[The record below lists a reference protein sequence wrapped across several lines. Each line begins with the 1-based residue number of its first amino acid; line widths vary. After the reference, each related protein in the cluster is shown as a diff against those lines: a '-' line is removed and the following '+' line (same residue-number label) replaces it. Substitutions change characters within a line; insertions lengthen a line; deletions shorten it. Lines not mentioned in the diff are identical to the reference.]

1 MVFADLLFI
10 YIFLPLFAIFY
21 YKFNKNI
28 VLCIFSII
36 FYAFGEPIYILL
48 LLFSVFVNFIIGK
61 NIYYRQNN
69 KKLFLIIGIVF
80 NVSIIFIFK
89 YLNLLTSI
97 LFSLNIMSFKTEIL
111 LPIGIS
117 FFTFQSITY
126 IVDVYRGD
134 NKCQDNYM
142 DLLLYISM
150 FPQLIA
156 GPIVRYKTIA
166 EEINYRKVQLE
177 DFLDGAYR
185 FIFGLGKKVIIA
197 NQLSVISTELLDS
210 NLESLSKF
218 GAILG
223 IFCFVLQLYFDFSAY
238 SDMAIGMGRCLGF
251 HFEENFN
258 YPLISKSMT
267 EFWRRWHISL
277 GTFFRD
283 YVYIPLG
290 GNRRHQYLNI
300 FIVWLLTG
308 IWHGANVNFIIW
320 GLFLFFVIALEK
332 LFLTKVLDKIPS
344 FISHIYIII
353 ITMISFSIFYFTD
366 TGRLVSFF
374 NIFIS
379 DREFF
384 DIISTNLLYSNI
396 FLIIFATLLSTPAL
410 KYLLVFIMNFDNNT
424 INNIII
430 RYSNYF
436 VLFFSIIV
444 LIVST
449 LLLVGDTIN
458 PFLYTRF

>member
-308 IWHGANVNFIIW
+308 IWHGANINFIIW

-332 LFLTKVLDKIPS
+332 LFLT
-344 FISHIYIII
+344 
-353 ITMISFSIFYFTD
+353 
-366 TGRLVSFF
+366 
-374 NIFIS
+374 
-379 DREFF
+379 
-384 DIISTNLLYSNI
+384 
-396 FLIIFATLLSTPAL
+396 
-410 KYLLVFIMNFDNNT
+410 
-424 INNIII
+424 
-430 RYSNYF
+430 
-436 VLFFSIIV
+436 
-444 LIVST
+444 
-449 LLLVGDTIN
+449 
-458 PFLYTRF
+458 

>member
-1 MVFADLLFI
+1 
-10 YIFLPLFAIFY
+10 
-21 YKFNKNI
+21 
-28 VLCIFSII
+28 
-36 FYAFGEPIYILL
+36 
-48 LLFSVFVNFIIGK
+48 
-61 NIYYRQNN
+61 
-69 KKLFLIIGIVF
+69 
-80 NVSIIFIFK
+80 
-89 YLNLLTSI
+89 
-97 LFSLNIMSFKTEIL
+97 
-111 LPIGIS
+111 
-117 FFTFQSITY
+117 
-126 IVDVYRGD
+126 
-134 NKCQDNYM
+134 
-142 DLLLYISM
+142 
-150 FPQLIA
+150 
-156 GPIVRYKTIA
+156 
-166 EEINYRKVQLE
+166 
-177 DFLDGAYR
+177 
-185 FIFGLGKKVIIA
+185 
-197 NQLSVISTELLDS
+197 
-210 NLESLSKF
+210 
-218 GAILG
+218 
-223 IFCFVLQLYFDFSAY
+223 
-238 SDMAIGMGRCLGF
+238 MGRCLGF

-332 LFLTKVLDKIPS
+332 IFLTKVLDKIPS

-436 VLFFSIIV
+436 VLFFSILV